1 MVLSDISIKRPVF
14 ATVLALMLIVLG
26 MASLL
31 KLPVREYPA
40 IDPPVVSVTTTYRGA
55 SAAVVDSQITELIEA
70 AVAGI
75 EGIKFITSQS
85 RDERSQVTIEF
96 RLTRPVDAAANDV
109 RDKVARTLAR
119 LPEAADTPVVQKVD
133 GDARP
138 ILWIALVSDQY
149 SGMELTEIASRRF
162 ADRLAIVEGVAQ
174 VLVLGERKPAMRIWL
189 DRQALA
195 ARGLTAQDVEDAIK
209 RENVE
214 LPGGRI
220 ESTQRELTV
229 RTDTRM
235 SRPEQFRQV
244 VISRTGGSQ
253 VLLGDIATV
262 EVAPE
267 DTRGGYR
274 INGKPAIGLGILRQS
289 TANTLS
295 VAEGVK
301 EEVERIRASIPE
313 GIEVVVGYDESQ
325 FIARS
330 IYEVEHA
337 LMIALALVVIVIFF
351 FLRSWRATIIP
362 ALAIPVSIVASFIA
376 LAALGFSIN
385 VLTLLGLV
393 LAIGLVVDD
402 AIVVLENIH
411 RRIEEGE
418 HPLLASLRGAREIAF
433 AVIATTLVL
442 IAVFLP
448 LSFMGGNTGRLFT
461 EFGFALAASVLCSGF
476 IALTLT
482 PMLCS
487 KLLKPHQGETW
498 LVRWTEPFFLGMNW
512 LLRVTLLRALRVPVI
527 TLAAMALVSGL
538 SVVLFNVLPKEFSPT
553 EDRATIIIPNTAPEG
568 ASFAYTTEQ
577 VMAIE
582 RVVQP
587 YIDSG
592 EVASIFATIGG
603 FQRPPQGNQANVFI
617 RLAPWDERGRKQ
629 QAIAAEMMPQ
639 LLAIPGTRAF
649 ALNPPSLGQR
659 GFQPPVQ
666 FVIGGSDYVSLVEW
680 RNRFIERARQNP
692 RLLNLDSNFRETKP
706 EIRVEIDRRKAAEL
720 GVSIQAV
727 GRTIETMLG
736 AREVGT
742 YVQGGQEYKVML
754 QAREQDRATPYDL
767 QNIFVR
773 TSAGGQLG
781 LIAGAG
787 SQQGALV
794 PLSNVVTLSERARA
808 QSLAREDRVRAIT
821 ISASLAPGYTLGE
834 ALTYLE
840 GVAREVLPTEA
851 RISYRGQSLEFK
863 ESSGALYVTFAL
875 ALLVV
880 FLVLAGQFESFI
892 HPLIILLSTP
902 LALTGGLLALH
913 LTGNTLNIYSQIGMI
928 LLIGLMAKNGILI
941 VEFSNQLRDRG
952 LSIHDSVL
960 EATVVRLRP
969 ILMTSIATIFGAVP
983 LAMAT
988 GAGAESRQALGVVIV
1003 GGVALSTVLTLYA
1016 VPALYLLL
1024 AGFTRPIGAI
1034 AQRLTELEHSHPVS
1048 HAEGHGQGHA
1058 HGHKPAE

>member
-1 MVLSDISIKRPVF
+1 VLSDVSIKRPVF
-14 ATVLALMLIVLG
+14 ATVISLLLMVLGIAALM
-26 MASLL
+26 

-55 SAAVVDSQITELIEA
+55 SAAVVDTQITEIIEA

-96 RLTRPVDAAANDV
+96 RLSRDVDAASNDV
-109 RDKVARTLAR
+109 RDRVARSLAR
-119 LPEAADTPVVQKVD
+119 LPVEADTPVVQKVD

-138 ILWIALVSDQY
+138 ILWIALVSEQLT
-149 SGMELTEIASRRF
+149 GMELTELAQRRF
-162 ADRLAIVEGVAQ
+162 SDRLAIVEGVAQ

-195 ARGLTAQDVEDAIK
+195 ARGLTVQDVEESVR
-209 RENVE
+209 RENIE

-220 ESTQRELTV
+220 ESSARELTV

-235 SRPEQFRQV
+235 TRPEQFRGIV
-244 VISRTGGSQ
+244 LSRSAAGQ
-253 VLLGDIATV
+253 VLLGDVGTV

-274 INGKPAIGLGILRQS
+274 INGKPAVGLGILRQS

-295 VAEGVK
+295 VAQGVK
-301 EEVERIRASIPE
+301 DEVERIRGSIPE
-313 GIEVVVGYDESQ
+313 GVEVVIGYDESL
-325 FIARS
+325 FIAQS

-337 LMIALALVVIVIFF
+337 LMVALGLVVVVIFF
-351 FLRSWRATIIP
+351 FLRSFRATIIP
-362 ALAIPVSIVASFIA
+362 AVAIPVSIIASFIA

-402 AIVVLENIH
+402 AIVVLENVH

-418 HPLLASLRGAREIAF
+418 HPLLASIRGSREIAF

-461 EFGFALAASVLCSGF
+461 EFGFALAASVAFSGL

-482 PMLCS
+482 PMMCS
-487 KLLKPHQGETW
+487 KLLKEHEGESR
-498 LVRWTEPFFLGMNW
+498 LVRWTEPFFLAMNW
-512 LLRVTLLRALRVPVI
+512 CLRVTLARALAAPLLVLGGVAA
-527 TLAAMALVSGL
+527 TCGLAVLLFMA
-538 SVVLFNVLPKEFSPT
+538 LPKEFAPL
-553 EDRATIIIPNTAPEG
+553 EDRGSIIIPTTGPEG
-568 ASFAYTTEQ
+568 ASFAYTLEQ
-577 VMAIE
+577 VQRIE
-582 RVVQP
+582 RILQP
-587 YIDSG
+587 YVQSG
-592 EVASIFATIGG
+592 EIAASFATIGG
-603 FQRPPQGNQANVFI
+603 FQRPAVSNVANMFI
-617 RLAPWDERGRKQ
+617 RLAPWHERERKQ
-629 QAIAAEMMPQ
+629 QQIAAEMMPA
-639 LLAIPGTRAF
+639 LLAVPGTRAF

-666 FVIGGSDYVSLVEW
+666 FVIGGPDYTTLVQW
-680 RNRFIERARQNP
+680 RDRFLERARENP
-692 RLLNLDSNFRETKP
+692 RLLNLDNNYRETKP

-720 GVSIQAV
+720 GVSISAV
-727 GRTIETMLG
+727 GRTIETMMG
-736 AREVGT
+736 SREVGT
-742 YVQGGQEYKVML
+742 YVQAGQEYKILL
-754 QAREQDRATPYDL
+754 QAREEDRTSPYDL

-773 TSAGGQLG
+773 TSAGGSVG
-781 LIAGAG
+781 TINSNGA
-787 SQQGALV
+787 QQGGLL
-794 PLSNVVTLSERARA
+794 PLSNIVTLSERARP

-821 ISASLAPGYTLGE
+821 ITASLAPGYTLGD
-834 ALTYLE
+834 ALGYLE
-840 GVAREVLPTEA
+840 GVAREVLPAEA

-880 FLVLAGQFESFI
+880 FLVLAAQFESFI
-892 HPLIILLSTP
+892 HPFIILLSTP
-902 LALTGGLLALH
+902 LAVTGGLLALKF
-913 LTGNTLNIYSQIGMI
+913 TGQTLNIFSQIGMV
-928 LLIGLMAKNGILI
+928 LLIGLMAKNGILV
-941 VEFSNQLRDRG
+941 VEFANQLRDRG
-952 LSIHDSVL
+952 LSVRDAVL
-960 EATVVRLRP
+960 EASVVRLRP
-969 ILMTSIATIFGAVP
+969 ILMTSIATVLGAVP

-988 GAGAESRQALGVVIV
+988 GAGAESRQALGIVIV
-1003 GGVALSTVLTLYA
+1003 GGVTFSTFVTLYA

-1024 AGFTRPIGAI
+1024 APFTKPIGAV
-1034 AQRLTELEHSHPVS
+1034 AAKLTELETKTPVS
-1048 HAEGHGQGHA
+1048 HHPAAAE
-1058 HGHKPAE
+1058 

>member
-1 MVLSDISIKRPVF
+1 MILSDVSIKRPVF
-14 ATVLALMLIVLG
+14 ATVVSLMLIVLG
-26 MASLL
+26 IASLMR
-31 KLPVREYPA
+31 LPIREYPA
-40 IDPPVVSVTTTYRGA
+40 IDPPVVSVTTQYRGA
-55 SAAVVDSQITELIEA
+55 SAAVVDTQVTELIEA

-96 RLTRPVDAAANDV
+96 RLTRAVDAAANDV
-109 RDKVARTLAR
+109 RDRVARTLAR

-138 ILWIALVSDQY
+138 ILWIALVSDTL
-149 SGMELTEIASRRF
+149 SGMDLTELARRRF
-162 ADRLAIVEGVAQ
+162 ADRLAIVDGVAQ
-174 VLVLGERKPAMRIWL
+174 VLVLGERRPAMRLWL

-195 ARGLTAQDVEDAIK
+195 ARGLTVQDVEDAIR

-214 LPGGRI
+214 LPGGRL
-220 ESTQRELTV
+220 ESSARELTV

-235 SRPEQFRQV
+235 SRPEQFRAV
-244 VISRTGGSQ
+244 VISRSGGGQ
-253 VLLGDIATV
+253 VLLGDVAQV
-262 EVAPE
+262 EIAPE
-267 DTRGGYR
+267 DTRGEYR
-274 INGKPAIGLGILRQS
+274 INGKPAVGLGILRQS

-301 EEVERIRASIPE
+301 AEVERIRGSVPE
-313 GIEVVVGYDESQ
+313 GVEVVIGYDESL
-325 FIARS
+325 FISQS

-337 LMIALALVVIVIFF
+337 LIVALILVVIVIFF

-362 ALAIPVSIVASFIA
+362 AVAIPVSILASFIA

-402 AIVVLENIH
+402 AIVVLENVH

-418 HPLLASLRGAREIAF
+418 HPLLASLRGSREIAF

-461 EFGFALAASVLCSGF
+461 EFGFALAASVAFSGL

-482 PMLCS
+482 PMMCS

-498 LVRWTEPFFLGMNW
+498 LVRVTEPIFLGMNW
-512 LLRVTLLRALRVPVI
+512 LLRVSLKRALAAPLI
-527 TLAAMALVSGL
+527 TLGAMGLVSGL
-538 SVVLFNVLPKEFSPT
+538 AVALFNVIPKEFAPT
-553 EDRATIIIPNTAPEG
+553 EDRGIIIIPTTAPEG
-568 ASFAYTTEQ
+568 ASFAYTREQ
-577 VMAIE
+577 VQRIE
-582 RVVQP
+582 RLLQP
-587 YIDSG
+587 YAERG
-592 EVASIFATIGG
+592 EISSLFATIGG
-603 FQRPPQGNQANVFI
+603 FQRPPQGNVANMFI
-617 RLAPWDERGRKQ
+617 RLAPWEERERKQ
-629 QAIAAEMMPQ
+629 QAIAAELMPQ

-666 FVIGGSDYVSLVEW
+666 FVIGGSDYTTLVQW
-680 RNRFIERARQNP
+680 RDRFLARARENP
-692 RLLNLDSNFRETKP
+692 RLLNMDSNFRETKP
-706 EIRVEIDRRKAAEL
+706 EIRVDIDRRKAAEL

-742 YVQGGQEYKVML
+742 FVQGGEEYRIML

-773 TSAGGQLG
+773 TTGGGALG
-781 LIAGAG
+781 LVAGAG

-794 PLSNVVTLSERARA
+794 PLSNVVTLSERARP

-821 ISASLAPGYTLGE
+821 ITASLAPGYTLGE
-834 ALTYLE
+834 ALAFME
-840 GVAREVLPTEA
+840 GVAREVLPSEA

-880 FLVLAGQFESFI
+880 FLVLAAQFESFI
-892 HPLIILLSTP
+892 HPFIILLSTP
-902 LALTGGLLALH
+902 LAVTGGLLALH
-913 LTGNTLNIYSQIGMI
+913 WTGNTLNVFSQIGMI
-928 LLIGLMAKNGILI
+928 LLIGLMAKNGILV
-941 VEFSNQLRDRG
+941 VEFANQLRDRG
-952 LSIHDSVL
+952 MSIHDAVL
-960 EATVVRLRP
+960 EASVVRLRP
-969 ILMTSIATIFGAVP
+969 ILMTSIATVFGAVP

-988 GAGAESRQALGVVIV
+988 GAGAESRQAIGVVIV
-1003 GGVALSTVLTLYA
+1003 GGVTLSTFLTLYA
-1016 VPALYLLL
+1016 VPALYVLL
-1024 AGFTRPIGAI
+1024 AGFTKPIGAI
-1034 AQRLTELEHSHPVS
+1034 ASKLTELEKRDPVPHP
-1048 HAEGHGQGHA
+1048 A
-1058 HGHKPAE
+1058 PAE

>member
-1 MVLSDISIKRPVF
+1 MILSDVSIKRPVF
-14 ATVLALMLIVLG
+14 ATVVSLLLIVLG
-26 MASLL
+26 IASLMR
-31 KLPVREYPA
+31 LPIREYPA
-40 IDPPVVSVTTTYRGA
+40 IDPPVVSVTTQYRGA
-55 SAAVVDSQITELIEA
+55 SAAVVDTQITELIEA

-75 EGIKFITSQS
+75 EGIKFITSTS

-96 RLTRPVDAAANDV
+96 RLTRNVDAAANDV
-109 RDKVARTLAR
+109 RDRVARTLAR
-119 LPEAADTPVVQKVD
+119 LPDAADTPVVQKVD

-138 ILWIALVSDQY
+138 ILWIALVSDTVQ
-149 SGMELTEIASRRF
+149 GMDLTEIARRRF
-162 ADRLAIVEGVAQ
+162 ADRLAVVDGVAQ

-195 ARGLTAQDVEDAIK
+195 ARGLTVQDIEDAIR

-220 ESTQRELTV
+220 ESSARELTV

-244 VISRTGGSQ
+244 VISRTGGGQ
-253 VLLGDIATV
+253 VLLGDVATV

-267 DTRGGYR
+267 DTRGEYR
-274 INGKPAIGLGILRQS
+274 INGKPAVGLGILRQS
-289 TANTLS
+289 TANTLA

-301 EEVERIRASIPE
+301 QEVERIRGSVPE
-313 GIEVVVGYDESQ
+313 GVEVVIGYDESL
-325 FIARS
+325 FIAQS

-337 LMIALALVVIVIFF
+337 LMVALALVVGVIFF

-362 ALAIPVSIVASFIA
+362 AVAIPVSLLASFIA
-376 LAALGFSIN
+376 LAALGFSVN

-402 AIVVLENIH
+402 AIVVLENVH

-418 HPLLASLRGAREIAF
+418 HPLLASLRGSREIAF

-461 EFGFALAASVLCSGF
+461 EFGFALAASVAFSGL

-482 PMLCS
+482 PMMCS
-487 KLLKPHQGETW
+487 KLLKPHEGDSW
-498 LVRWTEPFFLGMNW
+498 LVRWTEPIFLGMNGA
-512 LLRVTLLRALRVPVI
+512 LRWSLRRALAAPLI
-527 TLAAMALVSGL
+527 TLGFMGLISAAAVA
-538 SVVLFNVLPKEFSPT
+538 LFNVIPKEFAPT
-553 EDRATIIIPNTAPEG
+553 EDRGTIIIPTTGPEG
-568 ASFAYTTEQ
+568 ASFTYTREQ
-577 VMAIE
+577 VLRIE
-582 RVVQP
+582 SILQP
-587 YIDSG
+587 YVDRG
-592 EVASIFATIGG
+592 EVAAMFATIGG
-603 FQRPPQGNQANVFI
+603 FQRPAQANVANMFI
-617 RLAPWDERGRKQ
+617 RLAPWHERERKQ
-629 QAIAAEMMPQ
+629 QQIASELMPQ
-639 LLAIPGTRAF
+639 LLSIPGTRAF

-666 FVIGGSDYVSLVEW
+666 FVIGGSDYATLVQW
-680 RNRFIERARQNP
+680 RDRFLERARQNP
-692 RLLNLDSNFRETKP
+692 RLLNLDSNYRETKP
-706 EIRVEIDRRKAAEL
+706 EIRVDIDRRKAAEL

-742 YVQGGQEYKVML
+742 YVQGGEEYRIML
-754 QAREQDRATPYDL
+754 QAREVDRSTPYDL

-773 TSAGGQLG
+773 TSGGGALG
-781 LIAGAG
+781 LVAGAG

-794 PLSNVVTLSERARA
+794 PLSNVVTLSERARP

-821 ISASLAPGYTLGE
+821 ITASLAPGYTLGD
-834 ALTYLE
+834 ALGYLE
-840 GVAREVLPTEA
+840 GVAREVLPPDA

-880 FLVLAGQFESFI
+880 FLVLAAQFESFI
-892 HPLIILLSTP
+892 HPFIILLSTP
-902 LALTGGLLALH
+902 LAVTGGLLALH
-913 LTGNTLNIYSQIGMI
+913 LTGNTLNIFSQIGMI
-928 LLIGLMAKNGILI
+928 LLIGLMAKNGILV
-941 VEFSNQLRDRG
+941 VEFANQLRDRG
-952 LSIHDSVL
+952 LSVHDAVL
-960 EATVVRLRP
+960 EASVVRLRP
-969 ILMTSIATIFGAVP
+969 ILMTSIATVFGAVP

-988 GAGAESRQALGVVIV
+988 GAGAESREALGIVIV
-1003 GGVALSTVLTLYA
+1003 GGVTLSTFLTLYA

-1024 AGFTRPIGAI
+1024 AGYTKPIGAI
-1034 AQRLTELEHSHPVS
+1034 AAKLTELEKRDPTPHHP
-1048 HAEGHGQGHA
+1048 A
-1058 HGHKPAE
+1058 PAE

>member
-1 MVLSDISIKRPVF
+1 MILSDISIKRPVF
-14 ATVLALMLIVLG
+14 ATVLSLMLIVLG
-26 MASLL
+26 LASVM
-31 KLPVREYPA
+31 KLPIREYPA
-40 IDPPVVSVTTTYRGA
+40 IDPPVVSVTTQYRGA
-55 SAAVVDSQITELIEA
+55 SAAVVDTQITELIEA

-75 EGIKFITSQS
+75 EGIKFITSAS

-96 RLTRPVDAAANDV
+96 RLTRNVDAAANDV
-109 RDKVARTLAR
+109 RDRVARTLAR
-119 LPEAADTPVVQKVD
+119 LPEQADTPIVQKVD

-138 ILWIALVSDQY
+138 ILWIALVSDQFT
-149 SGMELTEIASRRF
+149 GMELTELARRRF

-195 ARGLTAQDVEDAIK
+195 ARGLTVQDVEDAIR

-214 LPGGRI
+214 LPGGRL
-220 ESTQRELTV
+220 ESSQRELTV

-244 VISRTGGSQ
+244 VISRTAGAQ

-267 DTRGGYR
+267 DTRGEYR
-274 INGKPAIGLGILRQS
+274 INGKPAVGLGILRQS

-295 VAEGVK
+295 VADGVK
-301 EEVERIRASIPE
+301 AEVERIRGTVPE
-313 GIEVVVGYDESQ
+313 GVEVVVGYDESQ
-325 FIARS
+325 FIAQS

-337 LMIALALVVIVIFF
+337 LMIALILVVVVIFF

-362 ALAIPVSIVASFIA
+362 AVAIPVSIIGSFIA

-418 HPLLASLRGAREIAF
+418 HPLLASLRGSREIAF
-433 AVIATTLVL
+433 AVIATTLTLV
-442 IAVFLP
+442 AVFLP

-461 EFGFALAASVLCSGF
+461 EFGFALAASVVFSGL

-482 PMLCS
+482 PMMCS
-487 KLLKPHQGETW
+487 KLLKEHQGETW

-512 LLRVTLLRALRVPVI
+512 LLRVTLRRALAAPVI
-527 TLAAMALVSGL
+527 TLGVMAAVCALAVA
-538 SVVLFNVLPKEFSPT
+538 LFQAIPKEFAPV
-553 EDRATIIIPNTAPEG
+553 EDRGTVIIPSTGPEG
-568 ASFAYTTEQ
+568 ASFAYTREQ
-577 VMAIE
+577 VERIE
-582 RVVQP
+582 RIVQP
-587 YIDSG
+587 FIDRG
-592 EVASIFATIGG
+592 EVQSLFATIGG
-603 FQRPPQGNQANVFI
+603 FQRPAQSNVANVFM
-617 RLAPWDERGRKQ
+617 RLAPWHERERKQ
-629 QAIAAEMMPQ
+629 QQIAAEMMPQ
-639 LLAIPGTRAF
+639 LLAIPGVRAF

-666 FVIGGSDYVSLVEW
+666 FVIGGTDYATLVQW
-680 RNRFIERARQNP
+680 RDQFLARARENP
-692 RLLNLDSNFRETKP
+692 RLLNLDSNYRETKP

-736 AREVGT
+736 SRQVGT
-742 YVQGGQEYKVML
+742 YVQGGDEYQILL
-754 QAREQDRATPYDL
+754 QAREQDRSSPYDL

-773 TSAGGQLG
+773 TSSGGQLG

-787 SQQGALV
+787 SSQGALV
-794 PLSNVVTLSERARA
+794 PLSNVVTLSERARP
-808 QSLAREDRVRAIT
+808 QSLNREDRVRAIT
-821 ISASLAPGYTLGE
+821 ITASLAPGYTLGE
-834 ALTYLE
+834 ALAYME
-840 GVAREVLPTEA
+840 GIAREVLPPEA

-880 FLVLAGQFESFI
+880 FLVLAAQFESFV
-892 HPLIILLSTP
+892 HPFIILLSTP
-902 LALTGGLLALH
+902 LAVTGGLLALH
-913 LTGNTLNIYSQIGMI
+913 FTGNTLNVFSQIGMI
-928 LLIGLMAKNGILI
+928 LLIGLMAKNGILV
-941 VEFSNQLRDRG
+941 VEFANQLRDRG
-952 LSIHDSVL
+952 MSIHDAVL
-960 EATVVRLRP
+960 EASVVRLRP
-969 ILMTSIATIFGAVP
+969 ILMTSIATVFGAVP

-988 GAGAESRQALGVVIV
+988 GAGAESRAALGVVIV
-1003 GGVALSTVLTLYA
+1003 GGVTFSTFLTLYA

-1024 AGFTRPIGAI
+1024 ARFTKPIGAI
-1034 AQRLTELEHSHPVS
+1034 AARLSDMEKAHPAP
-1048 HAEGHGQGHA
+1048 HGAGHGERA
-1058 HGHKPAE
+1058 PAE